1 MERIPLRDGFLA
13 ADVDRRDPDRW
24 WVFAHGFGSDRK
36 GAKATAFRA
45 AAETSGASFLAS
57 DARGHGASS
66 GTIEEL
72 TLSGMIED
80 LASAIDAHV
89 PPKASLVVVGSS
101 LGGVTAAWYAA
112 EHPGRV
118 TANVLVAPA
127 FHFIDRFVGEIGPE
141 AAAAW
146 KRTGVLEVGRSW
158 MWVPLRYGIVEDAA
172 RRDEALLAATYRTD
186 TLIVHGMRDTN
197 VPWREST
204 DFVERCPHR
213 PIDLVLV
220 GDGDHPL
227 EGRGQEL
234 TEHAGRFVA
243 RVVR

>member
-1 MERIPLRDGFLA
+1 MEHIPLRDGFLA

-36 GAKATAFRA
+36 GAKATAFRTA
-45 AAETSGASFLAS
+45 AQAWGASFLAY
-57 DARGHGASS
+57 DARGHGESS
-66 GTIEEL
+66 GTIERL
-72 TLSGMIED
+72 LLSEMIED
-80 LASAIDAHV
+80 LSTAIETHV
-89 PPKASLVVVGSS
+89 PPKASLAVVGSS

-112 EHPGRV
+112 EQPGRV

-127 FHFIDRFVGEIGPE
+127 FHFIDRFLAEIGPE
-141 AAAAW
+141 AAAEW

-172 RRDEALLAATYRTD
+172 RRDEALLSATYRTD

-204 DFVERCPHR
+204 DFAERCPHR
-213 PIDLVLV
+213 PIDLVLM

-234 TEHAGRFVA
+234 TEHARRFVE
-243 RVVR
+243 RVGR